1 MKKNSCVMAF
11 LCVCLIMLIG
21 CQSNEPLAQLSA
33 LNGSVTVKKDANSN
47 FELAKMGVKLYAG
60 GIIKTDDD
68 SSATFT
74 LLPDEAVIEL
84 KSNTYLELD
93 NKVKN
98 LIAHKA
104 GNATYNVNPQKSNLK
119 ITTPQGMAT
128 VLGTVLTLETK
139 ETETMVT
146 VNEGSVDF
154 TKLDGAKI
162 TIKKGEQYSTTYK
175 ENKARKI
182 GETVMEAIKVE
193 KDEAVLAY
201 GDEKHKL
208 AFINQN
214 KYPGIEEPI
223 PFGPLSFRVIDN
235 NFWIA
240 DSVAGKLVQVNRENK
255 VLAELSVIP
264 ENQVKPQKAYENDP
278 CLQVLIEDFAP
289 IKGEYNMLT
298 AILVAESMENRLIL
312 VDLDGKIQKV
322 VNIPEFKQL
331 YKIEISA
338 AGTIYVADKGAQ
350 RIFVFDSD
358 LNYLEAMSWEW
369 SGLAVSQQ
377 EDVLYRVFFTA
388 ETGLL
393 TLVGMNRDKEIVRE
407 VELMLPMHLNPELCW
422 VDEEKQECLISY
434 VPDTGFDGKFM
445 LARVSFD
452 GSVIKTTEMK
462 APIAMNRYI
471 DKYHASTWVAE
482 ADYNSA
488 PKGVFKLKP
497 FKLY

>member
-1 MKKNSCVMAF
+1 MKKNSLIVAF
-11 LCVCLIMLIG
+11 LFVCLIMMAG
-21 CQSNEPLAQLSA
+21 CQSDEPLGELSA
-33 LNGSVTVKKDANSN
+33 LTGSVTVKKNVKSN
-47 FELAKMGVKLYAG
+47 FELAKTGLKLYVG
-60 GIIKTDDD
+60 GVVKTDDE
-68 SSATFT
+68 SSVTLT
-74 LLPDEAVIEL
+74 LLADETVVEM
-84 KSNTYLELD
+84 KSNTYLELND
-93 NKVKN
+93 KVKN
-98 LIAHKA
+98 MVTQKS

-128 VLGTVLTLETK
+128 VLGTVLTVDAK
-139 ETETMVT
+139 ETETMVV

-182 GETVMEAIKVE
+182 GETVMDAIKAE

-214 KYPGIEEPI
+214 KYPGIEEPV

-240 DSVAGKLVQVNRENK
+240 DSVAGKLVQVNRENQ

-264 ENQVKPQKAYENDP
+264 ENQVKPKKAFENDP
-278 CLQVLIEDFAP
+278 GLQVLIEDFAP
-289 IKGEYNMLT
+289 IRGEYNILS
-298 AILVAESMENRLIL
+298 ALLVAESMENRLIL

-322 VNIPEFKQL
+322 VTIPEFSQL
-331 YKIEISA
+331 YKVEVSG
-338 AGTIYVADKGAQ
+338 AGTVYVADKGAQ
-350 RIFVFDSD
+350 RIFVFDQD
-358 LNYLEAMSWEW
+358 LNYIEAMSWEW
-369 SGLAVSQQ
+369 SGLAVSQYD
-377 EDVLYRVFFTA
+377 DVLYRVFFTH

-393 TLVGMNRDKEIVRE
+393 TLVGMDRDKQIVRE
-407 VELMLPMHLNPELCW
+407 TELMLPMHFNPELCW
-422 VDEEKQECLISY
+422 VDEDNQECLISY
-434 VPDTGFDGKFM
+434 VPQTGFSGKFM

-452 GSVIKTTEMK
+452 GSVIKTTEML

-471 DKYHASTWVAE
+471 DKYHSRAWVAE
-482 ADYNSA
+482 ANYNDA
-488 PKGVFKLKP
+488 PQGVFKLKP
-497 FKLY
+497 FKL